1 MNGVEWLNEI
11 LFRAEAVSTT
21 SVNVQW
27 VAPPLNDRNGVIT
40 GYRIK
45 YRTRMRGTKGNTI
58 VVDGSDQSFTI
69 TGLDPATQYMLRVA
83 VVNQARFL
91 LFLFFILM
99 VFDDKTWF

>member
-1 MNGVEWLNEI
+1 
-11 LFRAEAVSTT
+11 
-21 SVNVQW
+21 
-27 VAPPLNDRNGVIT
+27 
-40 GYRIK
+40 
-45 YRTRMRGTKGNTI
+45 MRGTKGNTI

-99 VFDDKTWF
+99 VFDDKHDFRMDLVHIQSGLMLKLHLKTKMNNK